1 MQQKTSASAA
11 NWPHVRLLAGRPGRD
26 IEAGMLFWVTA
37 SLLTIGAILSVL
49 VPIARRSPD
58 REQPSSHD
66 LEVYRDQLGEID
78 RDAAR
83 GLIGT
88 TEAEEARAEI
98 SRRILKI
105 AGENERVDG
114 SGVSGFRAAKAVGF
128 AAVLSVPL
136 VSWGLYSALGSP
148 DMPSQPL
155 AARLAVDP
163 AKQPVDQLIARAEA
177 HLQQFPDDGRG
188 WDVLAPVYV
197 RIGRY
202 DDSVTAYE
210 HAIKLLGASA
220 AREAG
225 LGEAIAAAAGG
236 QITEDAQAAFRRAL
250 VLEPQH
256 PKSQFFLASALAQAG
271 RLDDAAAAWNAMRN
285 TLPAGSPWLAV
296 IDQATAEANSQMAA
310 DAAPP
315 PAGPDA
321 DEMAAASEMSPE
333 DRNTMIETM
342 VARLDERL
350 KENPQDAEG
359 WQRLVRSYQVLGKP
373 DQARDA
379 LARGVAALGEKT
391 EQAAQLQA
399 FAVSLGL
406 ARAE

>member
-1 MQQKTSASAA
+1 
-11 NWPHVRLLAGRPGRD
+11 
-26 IEAGMLFWVTA
+26 MLFWVTA

-58 REQPSSHD
+58 REPPSSHD
-66 LEVYRDQLGEID
+66 LEVYRDQLSELD

-83 GLIGT
+83 GLIGAA
-88 TEAEEARAEI
+88 EAEEARAEI
-98 SRRILKI
+98 ARRILKI
-105 AGENERVDG
+105 ADDSTRPDG
-114 SGVSGFRAAKAVGF
+114 GGAPGFRAARAVGF

-136 VSWGLYSALGSP
+136 VSWGLYAALGSP

-155 AARLAVDP
+155 AARLSVDP

-188 WDVLAPVYV
+188 WDVLAPVYI
-197 RIGRY
+197 RMGRY
-202 DDSVTAYE
+202 DDSIVAYQR
-210 HAIKLLGASA
+210 AIKLLGATA
-220 AREAG
+220 TRESG
-225 LGEAIAAAAGG
+225 LGEAVASAAGG
-236 QITEDAQAAFRRAL
+236 RITAEAQAAFERAL
-250 VLEPQH
+250 ELEPQH

-271 RLDDAAAAWNAMRN
+271 RIEDASHA
-285 TLPAGSPWLAV
+285 
-296 IDQATAEANSQMAA
+296 I
-310 DAAPP
+310 
-315 PAGPDA
+315 
-321 DEMAAASEMSPE
+321 AAASQMSPE
-333 DRNTMIETM
+333 DRNAMIETM

-373 DQARDA
+373 DAARDA

-406 ARAE
+406 TEAQ

>member
-1 MQQKTSASAA
+1 
-11 NWPHVRLLAGRPGRD
+11 
-26 IEAGMLFWVTA
+26 MLFWVTA

-83 GLIGT
+83 GLIGAA
-88 TEAEEARAEI
+88 EAEEARAEI

-105 AGENERVDG
+105 ADDDERAERN
-114 SGVSGFRAAKAVGF
+114 GVSGFRAAKAIGF

-136 VSWGLYSALGSP
+136 VSWGLYGALGSP
-148 DMPSQPL
+148 DIPSQPL

-163 AKQPVDQLIARAEA
+163 ANQPVDQLIARAEA
-177 HLQQFPDDGRG
+177 HLQEVPDDGRG

-202 DDSVTAYE
+202 DDSIVAYQQ
-210 HAIKLLGASA
+210 AIKLLGASA
-220 AREAG
+220 TREAG

-236 QITEDAQAAFRRAL
+236 RITEDAQAAFRRAL
-250 VLEPQH
+250 ELEPQH
-256 PKSQFFLASALAQAG
+256 PKSQFFLATALAQAG
-271 RLDDAAAAWNAMRN
+271 RLDDAATAWNAMRK
-285 TLPAGSPWLAV
+285 TLPAGSPWLEV
-296 IDQATAEANSQMAA
+296 IDQAMAEANSQVAG
-310 DAAPP
+310 DAPP
-315 PAGPDA
+315 APSGPSA
-321 DEMAAASEMSPE
+321 DEMEAASQMSPQ
-333 DRNTMIETM
+333 DRNAMIETM

-379 LARGVAALGEKT
+379 LARGVAALGESS

-399 FAVSLGL
+399 FAASLGL

>member
-1 MQQKTSASAA
+1 
-11 NWPHVRLLAGRPGRD
+11 
-26 IEAGMLFWVTA
+26 MLFWVTA

-58 REQPSSHD
+58 REPPSSHD
-66 LEVYRDQLGEID
+66 LEVYRDQLSELD

-83 GLIGT
+83 GLIGAA
-88 TEAEEARAEI
+88 EAEEARAEI
-98 SRRILKI
+98 ARRILKI
-105 AGENERVDG
+105 AGDATRPDG
-114 SGVSGFRAAKAVGF
+114 VGAPGFRAARAVGF

-136 VSWGLYSALGSP
+136 VSWGLYAALGSP

-155 AARLAVDP
+155 AARLSADP

-188 WDVLAPVYV
+188 WDVLAPVYI
-197 RIGRY
+197 RMGRY
-202 DDSVTAYE
+202 DDSIVAYQR
-210 HAIKLLGASA
+210 AIKLLGATA
-220 AREAG
+220 TRESG
-225 LGEAIAAAAGG
+225 LGEAVASAAGG
-236 QITEDAQAAFRRAL
+236 RITADAQAAFERAL
-250 VLEPQH
+250 ELEPQH

-271 RLDDAAAAWNAMRN
+271 RIEDASHAWNAMRAS
-285 TLPAGSPWLAV
+285 LPDGSPWLAV
-296 IDQATAEANSQMAA
+296 IDQALAQANSQTAA
-310 DAAPP
+310 NAAPA
-315 PAGPDA
+315 PAGPGA
-321 DEMAAASEMSPE
+321 DEIAAASQMSPE
-333 DRNTMIETM
+333 DRNAMIETM

-373 DQARDA
+373 DAARDA
-379 LARGVAALGEKT
+379 LARGVAALGEKS

-406 ARAE
+406 TEAQ